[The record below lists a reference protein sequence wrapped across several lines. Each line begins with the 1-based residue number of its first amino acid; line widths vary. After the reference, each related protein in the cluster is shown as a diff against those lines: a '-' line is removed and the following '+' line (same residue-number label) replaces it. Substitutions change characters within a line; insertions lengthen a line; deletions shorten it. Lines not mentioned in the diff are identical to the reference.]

1 MMNHIPDRVLNCKEA
16 AARLGVSL
24 RTLDRIAAD
33 GRLSKIQLSPG
44 RVGFRERDLADWIA
58 SRAAKSAA

>member
-1 MMNHIPDRVLNCKEA
+1 MKHTADRVLNCKEA

-33 GRLSKIQLSPG
+33 GSLPKIQLSPG

-58 SRAAKSAA
+58 SRASKTAA